1 MRFFKG
7 LINGLL
13 VSAALWVLIIV
24 VITRLGSVSNLGDNE
39 REDTRLV
46 IRPSTE
52 PYDNKYY
59 DKGY

>member
-1 MRFFKG
+1 MGRD
-7 LINGLL
+7 IC
-13 VSAALWVLIIV
+13 VVIIALIIAFTCLF
-24 VITRLGSVSNLGDNE
+24 IFGSRSVGTNE